1 MIRKWFST
9 VMLGAQSI
17 DTERASLYSGKKK
30 MSSGNSL
37 ETNLIYSQQAITC
50 FCFTGIQI
58 RIQVSTVLK
67 KTFTHESTLILYL
80 QTYIFMFKNI
90 ATSVPGSIVIGV
102 VCIVI
107 LLALKYLDAKV
118 KEKIK
123 FPIPAELI
131 CVSIKY
137 RFLHI

>member
-1 MIRKWFST
+1 MHKALILRE
-9 VMLGAQSI
+9 L
-17 DTERASLYSGKKK
+17 LYTQKKKK